1 MDKGVYGLAMTKKF
15 KNLLIEKED
24 GIGILT
30 INRPHVLNALNSQT
44 VLEIGQAVTELE
56 EDKEVKVIIIT
67 GSGEKAFIAG
77 GDISEMSV
85 MDSMEGRKY
94 GQLGQE
100 TLFKIENC
108 SKPVIAAV
116 NGYALGGGTE
126 LAMAC
131 DIRIASPNAK
141 FGQPEVGLGITPGFA
156 GTQRL
161 PRIVGRGTPNAKF
174 GQPEVGLGITP
185 GFAGTQR
192 LPRIV
197 GRGKGKELIF
207 SGEMI
212 DSAQAEKIGLVNE
225 VVPLK
230 ELMEEAKKLAKKIA
244 DKNQNAIKK
253 AKELINHALD
263 VDLVSGCTL
272 ESNAFGLCFST
283 MEQKDAMKAF
293 LKKGKKEKR

>member
-1 MDKGVYGLAMTKKF
+1 MDKRVYGLAMTKKF
-15 KNLLIEKED
+15 KNLLIEKEN

-44 VLEIGQAVTELE
+44 VLEIGQAMTDLE
-56 EDKEVKVIIIT
+56 EDEEVKVIIIT
-67 GSGEKAFIAG
+67 GNGEKAFIAG

-108 SKPVIAAV
+108 GKPVIAAV

-131 DIRIASPNAK
+131 DIRITA
-141 FGQPEVGLGITPGFA
+141 
-156 GTQRL
+156 
-161 PRIVGRGTPNAKF
+161 PNAKF

-212 DSAQAEKIGLVNE
+212 DSDQAEKIGLVNK

>member
-1 MDKGVYGLAMTKKF
+1 MDKRVYGLAMTKKF
-15 KNLLIEKED
+15 KNLLIEKENGIGILTINRPIEKEN

-56 EDKEVKVIIIT
+56 EDEEVKVIIIT

-108 SKPVIAAV
+108 GKPVIAAV

-131 DIRIASPNAK
+131 DIRIAA
-141 FGQPEVGLGITPGFA
+141 
-156 GTQRL
+156 
-161 PRIVGRGTPNAKF
+161 PNAKF

-197 GRGKGKELIF
+197 GRGKGKELILIF

-212 DSAQAEKIGLVNE
+212 DSDQAEKIGLVNE

-283 MEQKDAMKAF
+283 MERKDAMKAF